1 MISELS
7 KHEFYNPK
15 ENGRERII
23 TESDSISY

>member
-1 MISELS
+1 MISELN

-23 TESDSISY
+23 AESDSISY

>member
-1 MISELS
+1 MISELN
-7 KHEFYNPK
+7 KYEFYNPK

>member
-1 MISELS
+1 MISELN

>member
-1 MISELS
+1 MISELN

-15 ENGRERII
+15 ENDREQII